1 MSRTARIP
9 RIIAMANMK
18 GGVGKTTST
27 ICTALA
33 LSHLGCKVE
42 VRDIDPQGSATLWA
56 SKARAAGDPLPF
68 DVLVANRFTVAVPP
82 SDPDTW
88 VLVDTPPSQSD
99 LIAAA
104 VDASTLV
111 VLVSTPG
118 GLDLDRMWETS
129 QAIDRPS
136 SVLLTQVRANT
147 VALRRAERYLA
158 ERGLARFDAMIPFR
172 ESIRRSSESGRLPNA
187 SGYGLVAHELI
198 EAFAGLEQGRM

>member
-33 LSHLGCKVE
+33 LSRLGRKVE

-56 SKARAAGDPLPF
+56 SKDRAVGDPLPF

-88 VLVDTPPSQSD
+88 VLVDTLPSQSD
-99 LIAAA
+99 LTAAA
-104 VDASTLV
+104 MKGVTMSDM
-111 VLVSTPG
+111 VSS
-118 GLDLDRMWETS
+118 W
-129 QAIDRPS
+129 
-136 SVLLTQVRANT
+136 
-147 VALRRAERYLA
+147 
-158 ERGLARFDAMIPFR
+158 
-172 ESIRRSSESGRLPNA
+172 
-187 SGYGLVAHELI
+187 I
-198 EAFAGLEQGRM
+198 EWHCPPV

>member
-18 GGVGKTTST
+18 GGVGKTAST

-33 LSHLGCKVE
+33 LSRLGRKVE

-56 SKARAAGDPLPF
+56 SKVRAAGDPLPF

-88 VLVDTPPSQSD
+88 VLVDTLPSQSD

-104 VDASTLV
+104 MKGVTMSDM
-111 VLVSTPG
+111 VSS
-118 GLDLDRMWETS
+118 W
-129 QAIDRPS
+129 
-136 SVLLTQVRANT
+136 
-147 VALRRAERYLA
+147 
-158 ERGLARFDAMIPFR
+158 
-172 ESIRRSSESGRLPNA
+172 
-187 SGYGLVAHELI
+187 I
-198 EAFAGLEQGRM
+198 EWHCPPV

>member
-33 LSHLGCKVE
+33 LSRLGRKVE

-56 SKARAAGDPLPF
+56 SK
-68 DVLVANRFTVAVPP
+68 
-82 SDPDTW
+82 
-88 VLVDTPPSQSD
+88 
-99 LIAAA
+99 
-104 VDASTLV
+104 
-111 VLVSTPG
+111 
-118 GLDLDRMWETS
+118 
-129 QAIDRPS
+129 AIDRPS

>member
-27 ICTALA
+27 ICTAFA
-33 LSHLGCKVE
+33 LSRLGRKVE

-104 VDASTLV
+104 VRRDDPVQGVDTQVERIRPPAERKRVRAGGPRAHRSVRGTRTGKDMTRYEHQQADRHGIQ
-111 VLVSTPG
+111 TPG
-118 GLDLDRMWETS
+118 DLHRG
-129 QAIDRPS
+129 
-136 SVLLTQVRANT
+136 V
-147 VALRRAERYLA
+147 LRRA
-158 ERGLARFDAMIPFR
+158 
-172 ESIRRSSESGRLPNA
+172 
-187 SGYGLVAHELI
+187 
-198 EAFAGLEQGRM
+198 

>member
-33 LSHLGCKVE
+33 LSRLGRKVE
-42 VRDIDPQGSATLWA
+42 VRDIDPQGSAMLWA

-136 SVLLTQVRANT
+136 SVLLTQVRTNT
-147 VALRRAERYLA
+147 VALRRAERYLI

-172 ESIRRSSESGRLPNA
+172 ESLRRSSESGRLPNA

>member
-33 LSHLGCKVE
+33 PSRLGRKVE

-88 VLVDTPPSQSD
+88 VLVDTLPSQSD

-104 VDASTLV
+104 MKGVTMSDM
-111 VLVSTPG
+111 VSS
-118 GLDLDRMWETS
+118 W
-129 QAIDRPS
+129 
-136 SVLLTQVRANT
+136 
-147 VALRRAERYLA
+147 
-158 ERGLARFDAMIPFR
+158 
-172 ESIRRSSESGRLPNA
+172 
-187 SGYGLVAHELI
+187 I
-198 EAFAGLEQGRM
+198 EWHCPPV

>member
-1 MSRTARIP
+1 MDNGTIVP

-33 LSHLGCKVE
+33 LSRLGHKVE

-56 SKARAAGDPLPF
+56 AKARATGEPLPF
-68 DVLVANRFTVAVPP
+68 DVRVANRFTVATPAA
-82 SDPDTW
+82 DPETW

-111 VLVSTPG
+111 VLVTTPG
-118 GLDLDRMWETS
+118 PLDLDRMWETAK
-129 QAIDRPS
+129 AIDRPS
-136 SVLLTQVRANT
+136 SVLLTQARANT
-147 VALRRAERYLA
+147 VALRNAERYLIDH
-158 ERGLARFDAMIPFR
+158 GLARFDATIPFR
-172 ESIRRSSESGRLPNA
+172 EALRRSSESGRLPNA
-187 SGYGLVAHELI
+187 SGYGLVASELI
-198 EAFAGLEQGRM
+198 EAFNGLE